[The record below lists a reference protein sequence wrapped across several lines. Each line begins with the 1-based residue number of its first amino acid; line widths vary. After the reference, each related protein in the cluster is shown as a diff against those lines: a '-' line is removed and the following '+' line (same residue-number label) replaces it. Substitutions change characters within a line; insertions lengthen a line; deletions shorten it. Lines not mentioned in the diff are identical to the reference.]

1 MLIYSGISPTESST
15 TTKPLSS
22 TNTETTNTSA
32 DTITNLPLSSTSMT
46 IDPTTDM
53 VQGHMISASN
63 SYPEAS
69 SSILGPAVGGVVGG
83 LVVITII
90 IAVVVI
96 ALLFIKRGQ
105 KRLLKV
111 NNRKESVQG
120 FNSAVYDGKQNT

>member
-1 MLIYSGISPTESST
+1 
-15 TTKPLSS
+15 
-22 TNTETTNTSA
+22 
-32 DTITNLPLSSTSMT
+32 MT
-46 IDPTTDM
+46 IDPTTDT

-63 SYPEAS
+63 SAS
-69 SSILGPAVGGVVGG
+69 SSILGPAVGGAVGG

-105 KRLLKV
+105 KRSLKI
-111 NNRKESVQG
+111 NNGKDSVQG